1 VLNFSSKLKEKYLC
15 NEADA
20 VQFFKANDYFYEKN
34 PNLNLTIF
42 TNNNKTT
49 PQSKEQIANYNMASI
64 ICKVSKR
71 QLISDVDFFSREIN
85 YGSISNY
92 VIFYN
97 NVIICF
103 LI

>member
-15 NEADA
+15 NVVEAA
-20 VQFFKANDYFYEKN
+20 QFFKANDYFYQKN
-34 PNLNLTIF
+34 PNINLTIF
-42 TNNNKTT
+42 MNNNKTSL
-49 PQSKEQIANYNMASI
+49 PSREQIANYNLASV

-92 VIFYN
+92 VIF
-97 NVIICF
+97 IINF
-103 LI
+103 V